1 MKVKKFEQFLKSRNI
16 NEDLDPIETRESQL
30 EDDTLDLDGKEFDD
44 VEVKDSEEFDSPD
57 DFKKEFHEEEE
68 EFGDDFTEDED
79 EFDEEEEPEEEGE
92 YIGTTM
98 LNKLAKALGTEV
110 VNNQINY
117 EGQKINFYSETESF
131 HIGNK
136 KFKTVEEVL
145 DFLKPEESHDDMDN
159 DDLGPKSELEVDETD
174 LEPDF
179 EEETSEK
186 MRYIKKFK

>member
-68 EFGDDFTEDED
+68 EFGDGFTEDEG

-159 DDLGPKSELEVDETD
+159 DDLGPKSELEVGETD

-179 EEETSEK
+179 EEETFEK